1 MPYLLPLAQGGM
13 GDMTSF
19 LLPLVGM
26 GAIMYFLIIRPQ
38 QKREKEKQDMMGAL
52 KKGDKVT
59 TIGGARGTIARVHED
74 YVVLTVDENVK
85 MEFVKSAIAHVR
97 SEGKSKDK
105 EDE

>member
-1 MPYLLPLAQGGM
+1 MPYLLPLLQGGGGM
-13 GDMTSF
+13 GDITSF

-38 QKREKEKQDMMGAL
+38 QKREKEKQEMMGAL

-59 TIGGARGTIARVHED
+59 TIGGVRGTVARVHED

-85 MEFVKSAIAHVR
+85 LEFVKSAVAQVR
-97 SEGKSKDK
+97 SEGKNK
-105 EDE
+105 EEA